1 MNKNLVYI
9 SSPYTGDE
17 QANTDFQIDTA
28 ENLRNLGFLPY
39 WPLCTHYW
47 NLKYSHSWEYW
58 MEQDLEWIVR
68 CDIVLRLGG
77 KSRGADMEVAVAK
90 RLDIPV
96 VYSIE
101 ELFKLY
107 KDTLP

>member
-1 MNKNLVYI
+1 
-9 SSPYTGDE
+9 
-17 QANTDFQIDTA
+17 
-28 ENLRNLGFLPY
+28 
-39 WPLCTHYW
+39 
-47 NLKYSHSWEYW
+47 

-77 KSRGADMEVAVAK
+77 KSRGADMEVYAAK

-101 ELFKLY
+101 ELFMLY